1 MTVKRPAHRH
11 FTLIELLI
19 VIAIIAIL
27 AAILLPALRSAR
39 ETAKKAG
46 CINNQKQI
54 GLYVQQYAI
63 ENKQSISLLADWRTW
78 YQRLMKTAG
87 GTYISE
93 SGSQVSKSNLD
104 TRGRAIAKIFKCP
117 CDPTRGTASYSRN
130 DPSGGWTLRKE
141 DGGGPRLVASRLNV
155 VRAPSDLIVIADRWS
170 DNHTPGENVQQDINS
185 NGAKLKLWGES
196 GGEFDTVNAFN
207 LRYERKAGD
216 YDAYGSRHRGTAPI
230 LYVDNHVTA
239 VDYKSTVKGYSLDE
253 IRDKMNWTGHAYG
266 CWSDDPSLKKK

>member
-87 GTYISE
+87 GTYINE
-93 SGSQVSKSNLD
+93 SGS
-104 TRGRAIAKIFKCP
+104 
-117 CDPTRGTASYSRN
+117 
-130 DPSGGWTLRKE
+130 
-141 DGGGPRLVASRLNV
+141 
-155 VRAPSDLIVIADRWS
+155 
-170 DNHTPGENVQQDINS
+170 
-185 NGAKLKLWGES
+185 
-196 GGEFDTVNAFN
+196 
-207 LRYERKAGD
+207 
-216 YDAYGSRHRGTAPI
+216 
-230 LYVDNHVTA
+230 
-239 VDYKSTVKGYSLDE
+239 
-253 IRDKMNWTGHAYG
+253 
-266 CWSDDPSLKKK
+266 

>member
-87 GTYISE
+87 GTYINE

-104 TRGRAIAKIFKCP
+104 TRGRGIAKI
-117 CDPTRGTASYSRN
+117 
-130 DPSGGWTLRKE
+130 
-141 DGGGPRLVASRLNV
+141 LNV
-155 VRAPSDLIVIADRWS
+155 PATRPGAPPAIPATTRPAAGRSARKTAADRDSSPAGSTSSVLRPTSSSSPTAGPTTIRPGKTSSRTSTPTAPSS
-170 DNHTPGENVQQDINS
+170 SCGEKAAENS
-185 NGAKLKLWGES
+185 
-196 GGEFDTVNAFN
+196 
-207 LRYERKAGD
+207 
-216 YDAYGSRHRGTAPI
+216 
-230 LYVDNHVTA
+230 
-239 VDYKSTVKGYSLDE
+239 
-253 IRDKMNWTGHAYG
+253 IR
-266 CWSDDPSLKKK
+266 